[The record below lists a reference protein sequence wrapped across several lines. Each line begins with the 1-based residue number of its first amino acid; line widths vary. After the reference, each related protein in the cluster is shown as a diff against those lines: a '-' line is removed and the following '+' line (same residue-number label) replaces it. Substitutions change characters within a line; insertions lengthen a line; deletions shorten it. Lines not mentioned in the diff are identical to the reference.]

1 MNIIEVHN
9 LSFRY
14 SKADVL
20 QNISFNVKTGTF
32 LAVVGPNGAGKST
45 LLNLLSASLKPAAG
59 KVIIDGK
66 SLESYST
73 RKLADKIA
81 VVRQESIPM
90 FGFSVIETVMMSR
103 TTHYGQLGFENE
115 NDRQI
120 VSEVLNVTDTAR
132 FASRSLANLS
142 AGERQRVF
150 IARALAQD
158 TPILLLD
165 EPTTFLDLK
174 HQVEIYDLLKMAQLK
189 QRKTI
194 VSVTHDINL
203 ATQYCDKILLLTS
216 EGTCRYGIPKDVLST
231 EQITEVFGVR
241 VFAGKVKQEHF
252 FIPLGK
258 HAKDGGKIDNTKD
271 DALT

>member
-1 MNIIEVHN
+1 MNIIEVDN

-20 QNISFNVKTGTF
+20 RNISFYVKTGTF
-32 LAVVGPNGAGKST
+32 LGIVGPNGVGKST
-45 LLNLLSASLKPAAG
+45 LLNLLSASLKPATG
-59 KVIIDGK
+59 KVTIEGK
-66 SLESYST
+66 PLESYST
-73 RKLADKIA
+73 KKLAEKIA
-81 VVRQESIPM
+81 VVRQESIPL
-90 FGFSVIETVMMSR
+90 FGFSVIETVMMPR
-103 TTHYGQLGFENE
+103 ITHFGQLGFENE

-120 VSEVLNVTDTAR
+120 VNEALKVTDTAR

-150 IARALAQD
+150 IARALAQQ

-165 EPTTFLDLK
+165 EPTSFLDLK
-174 HQVEIYDLLKMAQLK
+174 HQVDIYDLLKSTQLE
-189 QRKTI
+189 QGKTI

-203 ATQYCDKILLLTS
+203 ASQYCDTILLLAPNGS
-216 EGTCRYGIPKDVLST
+216 YCYGDAREVLSV

-241 VFAGKVKQEHF
+241 VFTGKINQEHF

-258 HAKDGGKIDNTKD
+258 YAKDNGKTGNTKD
-271 DALT
+271 